1 MNELKSLEKDGYTWL
16 NINDSKKIESV
27 RNNLLLSTNNPYWSS
42 IKSYLKGSSVQLP
55 KLYDVKFRA
64 KYQYNE
70 KNYGA
75 LYYNWSDS
83 VICRSNNSV
92 ISDNTTVDNTKYVV
106 SDFMCKYGDNNIIS
120 YKDHTNVKPQIQ
132 CSLMNISSG
141 EDITDTENITYV
153 YELDSTIEG
162 FSLEQNGYLKVTENK
177 SSSPRQC
184 KINIKI
190 KYNDKGTIVIVGSES
205 IIVTQECVVTK
216 TYLHENPSIAQNFD
230 HNFKELE
237 DIYIKADV
245 NFDKIESGSMET
257 P

>member
-1 MNELKSLEKDGYTWL
+1 MNIS
-16 NINDSKKIESV
+16 DSKKIESV

-120 YKDHTNVKPQIQ
+120 YKEHIKEAVKPQIQ
-132 CSLMNISSG
+132 CSIMNISTG
-141 EDITDTENITYV
+141 EDITKNITYD
-153 YELDSTIEG
+153 YELDNTIVG
-162 FSLEQNGYLKVTENK
+162 FELDKTNGYLTVTENK

-205 IIVTQECVVTK
+205 IIVTQECVVTP

-230 HNFKELE
+230 HNFSGLENTYKEAY
-237 DIYIKADV
+237 DAIS
-245 NFDKIESGSMET
+245 NFDKIESGSMAT

>member
-1 MNELKSLEKDGYTWL
+1 M
-16 NINDSKKIESV
+16 
-27 RNNLLLSTNNPYWSS
+27 
-42 IKSYLKGSSVQLP
+42 
-55 KLYDVKFRA
+55 KFRA

-92 ISDNTTVDNTKYVV
+92 ISDNTTVDNTQYVV
-106 SDFMCKYGDNNIIS
+106 SDFRCKYGDNNIIS
-120 YKDHTNVKPQIQ
+120 YKEHIKEAVKPQIQ
-132 CSLMNISSG
+132 CSIMNISTG
-141 EDITDTENITYV
+141 EDITKNITYV

-162 FSLEQNGYLKVTENK
+162 FSLETNGYLKVTQNK

-190 KYNDKGTIVIVGSES
+190 KFNDTIVGIES

-245 NFDKIESGSMET
+245 NFDKIESGSMAT

>member
-1 MNELKSLEKDGYTWL
+1 M
-16 NINDSKKIESV
+16 
-27 RNNLLLSTNNPYWSS
+27 
-42 IKSYLKGSSVQLP
+42 
-55 KLYDVKFRA
+55 KFRA
-64 KYQYNE
+64 KYQYNNT
-70 KNYGA
+70 NYGA

-120 YKDHTNVKPQIQ
+120 YKDQTVKPQIQ
-132 CSLMNISSG
+132 CSIMNISNG
-141 EDITDTENITYV
+141 EDITENITYD

-162 FSLEQNGYLKVTENK
+162 FSLSTTNNGYLTVNQNK

-190 KYNDKGTIVIVGSES
+190 KCNGTIVGIES
-205 IIVTQECVVTK
+205 IIVTQESVVTK

-245 NFDKIESGSMET
+245 NFDKIESGSMAT

>member
-1 MNELKSLEKDGYTWL
+1 M
-16 NINDSKKIESV
+16 
-27 RNNLLLSTNNPYWSS
+27 
-42 IKSYLKGSSVQLP
+42 
-55 KLYDVKFRA
+55 KFRA
-64 KYQYNE
+64 KYQYNNT
-70 KNYGA
+70 NYGA

-120 YKDHTNVKPQIQ
+120 YKAHTNVKPQIQ

-141 EDITDTENITYV
+141 EDITKNITYV

-190 KYNDKGTIVIVGSES
+190 QYNDNGTIVIVGNES